1 MNYIKTPSL
10 IRSLWSNS
18 GTHYSVHKVMLSVKA
33 LRKLM
38 NSAEMEKDIF
48 AFYQRKHL
56 FAFYLCK
63 QPTDCDLFGILP
75 GL

>member
-10 IRSLWSNS
+10 IRSSGLTL

-38 NSAEMEKDIF
+38 NSAEMEKDVF

-56 FAFYLCK
+56 FALYLCK
-63 QPTDCDLFGILP
+63 QPTDYGLFGILP

>member
-1 MNYIKTPSL
+1 
-10 IRSLWSNS
+10 
-18 GTHYSVHKVMLSVKA
+18 VVLSVKA

-38 NSAEMEKDIF
+38 SSAEMEKGIF

-56 FAFYLCK
+56 SVFCLCK
-63 QPTDCDLFGILP
+63 QPIDYDLFGILP